1 MIIDFLAAALGRRM
15 PGRYVGR
22 HRAPEPIVPTDDE
35 SPVDLRVQQ
44 DETFTDGDSDT
55 LVHPSTPR

>member
-1 MIIDFLAAALGRRM
+1 MIIDFLAAVLGRRM

-22 HRAPEPIVPTDDE
+22 HRATEPFMPTDDE

-44 DETFTDGDSDT
+44 DEAITDGDSDT
-55 LVHPSTPR
+55 LLHPSTP